1 MNEAEEYKNRKM
13 QSIPKPHN
21 TSLDEPKPYDM
32 ILHGIGHIAI
42 FILPIIV
49 MLGIIVWIAHKLNE
63 RKDTE

>member
-1 MNEAEEYKNRKM
+1 MTKIIK
-13 QSIPKPHN
+13 SN
-21 TSLDEPKPYDM
+21 TSLDEPRNYDM
-32 ILHGIGHIAI
+32 VLHGIGHIAI